1 VVGLQP
7 RDAIVLYSDGLLAQ
21 LDGARVDE
29 ERLAEILSGAP
40 RAGARELIA
49 YVNAVLWRLDAP
61 LRDDVAVVALSRP
74 ANG

>member
-1 VVGLQP
+1 MVGLQP

-21 LDGARVDE
+21 LDGARVNE
-29 ERLAEILSGAP
+29 EILTGAP